1 MYKAFYGFNKT
12 PFAKNIDTPNL
23 FMHENLRE
31 LESRL
36 EYMKKAKGLML
47 VSGPSGSGKTS
58 GVRRFVNCLP
68 VNSFVPIYIPLATV
82 SVKDFYD
89 QLNTKLGGA
98 KYYAKSQVF
107 KSIQE
112 RIMNYTVNMNKI
124 PVIVIDEAHLLKND
138 NFFELQI
145 ILNFEMD
152 SLDPALFILVAQDH
166 LNERLKRKFLDSFNQ
181 RINMKF
187 YFQALSKAET
197 EEFIVHNIKLVGGSP
212 DIFPKNACKA
222 IYTITGGIIRKVGK
236 LVVKSLTYGAT
247 LKKQIMTEDDILAVS
262 NEL

>member
-12 PFAKNIDTPNL
+12 PFAKDIDTANL
-23 FMHENLRE
+23 YMHSNLKE

-36 EYMKKAKGLML
+36 EHMKRMRGMML

-58 GVRRFVNCLP
+58 GVRRFVKSLP
-68 VNSFVPIYIPLATV
+68 TNSFIPIYIPLATV
-82 SVKDFYD
+82 AINDFYR
-89 QLNTKLGGA
+89 QLNAKLNGA
-98 KYYAKSQVF
+98 KNFAKSQLF

-112 RIMNYTVNMNKI
+112 RIINYTVNMNKI
-124 PVIVIDEAHLLKND
+124 PVIIIDEAHLLKND

-166 LNERLKRKFLDSFNQ
+166 LNDRLKRNILDSFNQ

-187 YFQALSKAET
+187 YFQALSKSET
-197 EEFIVHNIKLVGGSP
+197 EGFIMHNIELAGGNP
-212 DIFPKNACKA
+212 EIFSKNAYKT
-222 IYTITGGIIRKVGK
+222 IYAITGGIIRKIGK
-236 LVVKSLTYGAT
+236 LAVKSLTYGAT
-247 LKKQIMTEDDILAVS
+247 LKKQVLTEEDVLAVS